1 MFLKLLSQIYIML
14 RFDLRL
20 WQVLEMRLDKSMT
33 LEEIGQHFGVTR
45 ERIRQIERRAWNQF
59 VKHSRLITHVL
70 DLLEKNIKVKNAY
83 NRDELISHVLD
94 ILQKGQFVGSESEV
108 RCLILLVRAL
118 VFLEPHNEERGM
130 IEKRWP
136 RFSFMACKLDPIV
149 TKHIRAT
156 IYAAEEKE
164 RKRRRKLSY
173 TELSLMIL
181 KDEGKPLHWKEIAD
195 RAYHF
200 GHRESFNSTALYN
213 SLMNHPKLFV
223 RVNAGTYA
231 LSEWGINE
239 AEYYQEII
247 ASLFREERKALSSES
262 IYHRVNEKRQIKRT
276 TLIMLLDMYPRFYK
290 SLENTYG
297 LRAWLSPREKQT
309 LRTPEWLVEDIESF
323 KRLIN
328 ASLRGYDIEN
338 MIKLDLV
345 QD

>member
-1 MFLKLLSQIYIML
+1 MFSLKLLNQIYIML
-14 RFDLRL
+14 RFDPRF

-45 ERIRQIERRAWNQF
+45 ERIRQIERRAWDQF
-59 VKHSRLITHVL
+59 VNHSRLITPVL
-70 DLLEKNIKVKNAY
+70 DLLEKNIRVKKACKS
-83 NRDELISHVLD
+83 DELISHVLD
-94 ILQKGQFVGSESEV
+94 VLQRGQFVGSESEV
-108 RCLILLVRAL
+108 RYLVLLVRAL
-118 VFLEPHNEERGM
+118 VFLDPDIEERGM

-136 RFSFMACKLDPIV
+136 RFSFMACKLDPVVI
-149 TKHIRAT
+149 KHVRANT
-156 IYAAEEKE
+156 YSAEEKE
-164 RKRRRKLSY
+164 RKRKLSY
-173 TELSLMIL
+173 RELSLMIL
-181 KDEGKPLHWKEIAD
+181 KDEGRPLHWKEIAD

-223 RVNAGTYA
+223 RVDAGTYA
-231 LSEWGINE
+231 LSEWGIDE

-247 ASLFREERKALSSES
+247 ASLLREEKKALSSES

-309 LRTPEWLVEDIESF
+309 LRTPECFVESLDSYERLVQ
-323 KRLIN
+323 
-328 ASLRGYDIEN
+328 ASQRGYAVES
-338 MIKLDLV
+338 MIQLDLD
-345 QD
+345 QN